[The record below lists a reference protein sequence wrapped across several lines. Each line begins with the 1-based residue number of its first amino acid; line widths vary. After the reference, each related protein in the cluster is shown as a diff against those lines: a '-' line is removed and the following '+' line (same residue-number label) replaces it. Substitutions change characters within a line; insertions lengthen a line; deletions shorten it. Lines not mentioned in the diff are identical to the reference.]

1 MGKKIFGRNF
11 EILINFFG
19 DLEEKFINIQGKMP
33 INHHC
38 EAINFLRKFAQKSLN
53 LNAFL
58 KSPQRIATFSQN
70 VKFLS

>member
-1 MGKKIFGRNF
+1 MGKKIFGRNFEFFGKFGRNF

-53 LNAFL
+53 LNAF
-58 KSPQRIATFSQN
+58 
-70 VKFLS
+70 